1 MIRFGMMAVFVRVIK
16 LYMYSYVG
24 MYEALERGACRV
36 VAAPHACSRGL
47 MPARFTRHA
56 KAARAE

>member
-1 MIRFGMMAVFVRVIK
+1 MMAVFVRVIK

-36 VAAPHACSRGL
+36 VAAPHACSRVL
-47 MPARFTRHA
+47 VPARFTRHA